1 MDENGFGKIL
11 SRRVKGK
18 GFFLIASLELEAWIV
33 QLVGWVP
40 GALGFAIRSIIY
52 RLVFGKLTGFS
63 FIQSDVKFVRAR
75 GITAGKNFTVNS
87 GSYINGIGGIAFGDN
102 VLIGPNVVIS
112 SGEHPTDASRF
123 PILFQEPIQ
132 KKIEIGH
139 GVWIG
144 ANAVILPGI
153 EIGINAVVAANA
165 VVTKNIGSNEIWG
178 GVPARY
184 LKSR

>member
-1 MDENGFGKIL
+1 M
-11 SRRVKGK
+11 RVKGK
-18 GFFLIASLELEAWIV
+18 GFFLLAALEVEAWVV

-40 GALGFAIRSIIY
+40 GVLGFAIRSVFY
-52 RLVFGKLTGFS
+52 KFVFGKLTGFC
-63 FIQSDVKFVRAR
+63 FIQTDVKFVRAR
-75 GITAGKNFTVNS
+75 GISVGKNFTVNS
-87 GSYINGIGGIAFGDN
+87 GSYINGIGGITFGDN

-112 SGEHPTDASRF
+112 SGEHPTNNSNY

-132 KKIEIGH
+132 KKIVIGN

-153 EIGINAVVAANA
+153 RIGINAVVAANA
-165 VVTKNIGSNEIWG
+165 VVTQNIGPNEIWG